1 MILATST
8 QRAFGFVI
16 LAVVAIGFVVWFFAN
31 LRAGRDE
38 VGSEIELAPNRSPQ
52 LTDDELERSVALI
65 KQQVVKKVAEFSDKK
80 ECFFGDRQ
88 GWIAGQAR

>member
-31 LRAGRDE
+31 LRAYHVIAELNTKPQVTYFTKLRNRPLRD
-38 VGSEIELAPNRSPQ
+38 
-52 LTDDELERSVALI
+52 
-65 KQQVVKKVAEFSDKK
+65 SDH
-80 ECFFGDRQ
+80 
-88 GWIAGQAR
+88 AGGHGEASHDGGNHS

>member
-38 VGSEIELAPNRSPQ
+38 VGSEIELAPNRSPRPMASS
-52 LTDDELERSVALI
+52 TSV
-65 KQQVVKKVAEFSDKK
+65 
-80 ECFFGDRQ
+80 
-88 GWIAGQAR
+88 